1 VFDSV
6 IVVTDRIV
14 LDQQL
19 QNTIYQFERRQG
31 VRQKIDENSKQLT
44 KRRDKRRRS
53 ILSINSLPYSTIYS
67 KLFSWSGWIRTKT
80 SSRIS

>member
-67 KLFSWSGWIRTKT
+67 KLFSWSG
-80 SSRIS
+80 